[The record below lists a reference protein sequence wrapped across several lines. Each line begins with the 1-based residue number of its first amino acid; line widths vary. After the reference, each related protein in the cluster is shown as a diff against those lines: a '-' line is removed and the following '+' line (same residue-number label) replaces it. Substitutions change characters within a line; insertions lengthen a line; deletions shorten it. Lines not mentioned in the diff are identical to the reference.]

1 MSKIS
6 DYQKALREKEKE
18 EEDKD
23 KSQTV
28 GDFAVELAKKP
39 SDLLKQLK
47 KAGVQKTKATELL
60 TWEEKSQLLKYLQG
74 LNRKKVP
81 RKKISIKLDP
91 ETMKLIRRVA
101 GQENGAEFDALKY
114 LLGAVVVGENIDPDF
129 QKLINVIVAK
139 SVLVGALPMQKLGRP
154 KVEKL
159 DAIGLQAASRYW
171 EMIDSGVSYD
181 EAVQKLSSEF
191 HKSERHIMR
200 LIAPHKKTVGETPE
214 KRATHRSWNNMMRE
228 FYMSHPNFSN
238 SFAEMFEPK
247 IPVPD
252 FTDDDCMEH
261 LEEMILELATRAQ
274 PLTKKI

>member
-6 DYQKALREKEKE
+6 DYQKALREKENEDK
-18 EEDKD
+18 DKD

-74 LNRKKVP
+74 LSRIKVP

-91 ETMKLIRRVA
+91 ETKKLIRRVA

-114 LLGAVVVGENIDPDF
+114 LLSAVVVGENIDPDF

-214 KRATHRSWNNMMRE
+214 KRVTHRSWNNMMRE
-228 FYMSHPNFSN
+228 FYMSHPNSPN
-238 SFAEMFEPK
+238 SFAKMFEPK

-274 PLTKKI
+274 PLTKMI

>member
-6 DYQKALREKEKE
+6 DYQKALRKKKE
-18 EEDKD
+18 EDDK
-23 KSQTV
+23 QTV
-28 GDFAVELAKKP
+28 EELAVELMKKP
-39 SDLLKQLK
+39 GHLLKQLK
-47 KAGVQKTKATELL
+47 EAGIQKSKASDVL
-60 TWEEKSQLLKYLQG
+60 TLRDKNQLLKHLQN
-74 LNRKKVP
+74 LHRLKVP
-81 RKKISIKLDP
+81 RKKITSQVAA
-91 ETMKLIRRVA
+91 ETNKLIRRVA
-101 GQENGAEFDALKY
+101 QEENGAEFEALNY
-114 LLGAVVVGENIDPDF
+114 FLGTVLVGEKIVPDF
-129 QKLINVIVAK
+129 QKLINLIVAK

-181 EAVQKLSSEF
+181 EAVQKLSTEF

-214 KRATHRSWNNMMRE
+214 KRATHRSWNNIMRE

-238 SFAEMFEPK
+238 SFAKMFEPK

-274 PLTKKI
+274 SLTKKI

>member
-6 DYQKALREKEKE
+6 DYQKALRKKKE
-18 EEDKD
+18 EDDK
-23 KSQTV
+23 QTV
-28 GDFAVELAKKP
+28 EELAVELMKKP
-39 SDLLKQLK
+39 GHLLKQLK
-47 KAGVQKTKATELL
+47 EAGIQKSKASDVL
-60 TWEEKSQLLKYLQG
+60 TLRDKNQLLKHLQN
-74 LNRKKVP
+74 LHRLKVP
-81 RKKISIKLDP
+81 REKITSQVAA
-91 ETMKLIRRVA
+91 ETNKLIRRVA
-101 GQENGAEFDALKY
+101 QEENGAEFEALNY
-114 LLGAVVVGENIDPDF
+114 FLGT
-129 QKLINVIVAK
+129 
-139 SVLVGALPMQKLGRP
+139 VLVGALPMQKLGRP

-181 EAVQKLSSEF
+181 EAVQKLSTEF

-214 KRATHRSWNNMMRE
+214 KRATHRSWNNIMRE

-238 SFAEMFEPK
+238 SFAKMFEPK

-274 PLTKKI
+274 SLTKKI

>member
-18 EEDKD
+18 DEDKG

-47 KAGVQKTKATELL
+47 KVGVQKTKASELL
-60 TWEEKSQLLKYLQG
+60 TWEEKSQFLKYLQG
-74 LNRKKVP
+74 LNRIKVP

-91 ETMKLIRRVA
+91 ETKKLIRRVA

-200 LIAPHKKTVGETPE
+200 LIAPHKKTVGETSE
-214 KRATHRSWNNMMRE
+214 DRRE
-228 FYMSHPNFSN
+228 NRERNYLLQPINPNLFN
-238 SFAEMFEPK
+238 QYKKLFEPK
-247 IPVPD
+247 IPVPN
-252 FTDDDCMEH
+252 FTDDDYFEH
-261 LEEMILELATRAQ
+261 LDELVEELASRVQ